1 MYEVSIV
8 IDYKYVVKVRR
19 EITSVVYNVTCNIS
33 STRIVNVLLAK
44 SLQFKTK
51 R

>member
-1 MYEVSIV
+1 V
-8 IDYKYVVKVRR
+8 IGYKYVVKVRK
-19 EITSVVYNVTCNIS
+19 EIKPAVYNVTCNNS
-33 STRIVNVLLAK
+33 DTRIVSVLLAK